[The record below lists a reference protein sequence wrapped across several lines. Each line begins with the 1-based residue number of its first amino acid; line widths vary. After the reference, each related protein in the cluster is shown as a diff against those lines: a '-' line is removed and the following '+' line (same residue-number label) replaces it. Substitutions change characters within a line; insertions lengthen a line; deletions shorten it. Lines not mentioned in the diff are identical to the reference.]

1 MLILRGKI
9 ISGSYTPRDFLILIE
24 LTVVS
29 VTIPQDLLEKFDEFM
44 KTRGYYSRS
53 EAFRD
58 ALRSLIAENEVAK
71 LEKGN
76 VAATIMTTSEYERK
90 DVNLKMGELR
100 HEFDDVVDES
110 FHRHIGEKYCLDI
123 FIAEGKYE
131 RILDLI
137 GIIRGMRGIQQI
149 KAMFLSL

>member
-1 MLILRGKI
+1 M
-9 ISGSYTPRDFLILIE
+9 
-24 LTVVS
+24 TVVS
-29 VTIPQDLLEKFDEFM
+29 ITIPQDLLERFDEFM

-58 ALRSLIAENEVAK
+58 ALRSLIADNELAK

-90 DVNLKMGELR
+90 DVNLKIAELK

-110 FHRHIGEKYCLDI
+110 FHRHIADKYCLDV
-123 FIAEGKYE
+123 FIAEGNYQ

-149 KAMFLSL
+149 KAMFMTL